1 MESLFER
8 IERLR
13 KNETCKKVN
22 KRQKIIA
29 NRTMMYEKK
38 FCARLTTK
46 QIFTR
51 PVDRKLR
58 VRPTWE
64 SMR

>member
-1 MESLFER
+1 MELLFER

-38 FCARLTTK
+38 FA
-46 QIFTR
+46 
-51 PVDRKLR
+51 PG
-58 VRPTWE
+58 
-64 SMR
+64 

>member
-1 MESLFER
+1 MELLFER

-29 NRTMMYEKK
+29 NRTMMYKNLRPADDEIN
-38 FCARLTTK
+38 FHPASGPETK
-46 QIFTR
+46 IFFGFA
-51 PVDRKLR
+51 
-58 VRPTWE
+58 
-64 SMR
+64 SF